1 MVGYEVALQLDL
13 NPRVMALQG
22 QYPAG
27 SIQSRFELVEELFVG
42 VLGLAAADNVNGM
55 HNLVVYDPW
64 PYAFAYF
71 NTSEGASTVSSPA
84 IPPIHRQ
91 KPLGRP
97 LSRRRSQSARSWTA
111 SRALPARGGQ

>member
-1 MVGYEVALQLDL
+1 MVAYDVALQLDL

-27 SIQSRFELVEELFVG
+27 SIQSRLELVQELFVG

-71 NTSEGASTVSSPA
+71 NTSEGACTDSNPA
-84 IPPIHRQ
+84 IPHIDRE

-97 LSRRRSQSARSWTA
+97 LRWRRSESARSWTA
-111 SRALPARGGQ
+111 SRAVSGRGGQ